1 MHTIDVC
8 LYYPRGYLLITNGER
23 CFHNKDAFTFTK
35 WTILCGWQW
44 DNMSIMCL
52 LIEIPCSVW
61 PKTLT
66 VNLIMRKPS
75 TKQGNWPEPFQNER
89 KEKKRREK
97 HPRAVLDKRRIKK
110 HENQV
115 NCVTFNDLD
124 WKGLMED
131 FQGTTQET
139 GIWEHR

>member
-1 MHTIDVC
+1 
-8 LYYPRGYLLITNGER
+8 
-23 CFHNKDAFTFTK
+23 
-35 WTILCGWQW
+35 
-44 DNMSIMCL
+44 MSIMCL

-124 WKGLMED
+124 
-131 FQGTTQET
+131 
-139 GIWEHR
+139 